1 MYLHYCRQVW
11 FGGQFFRDYYQTSVR
26 LFELKEEE
34 YIRKLHENMQKSVLQ
49 LPDMKAGVQA
59 FKSTN
64 YEAQASF
71 FVGP

>member
-11 FGGQFFRDYYQTSVR
+11 FGGQFSGDYYQTSVR

-49 LPDMKAGVQA
+49 LHLIRKVQVWEVLLI
-59 FKSTN
+59 N

-71 FVGP
+71 L